1 MLIKNR
7 WVFIYEIISFSDTNS
22 NGNTDEREQKE
33 VEETSK
39 IGKVSRDVY
48 FGYVKSGANIVSV
61 IVLLLMAACLFG
73 ANTFSDI
80 WISVWT
86 NFNDIHLGM
95 NTLHNCRPYFNPIP
109 TRQGN
114 FLSHGK
120 A

>member
-1 MLIKNR
+1 M
-7 WVFIYEIISFSDTNS
+7 ISFSDENS
-22 NGNTDEREQKE
+22 NANIDEKEQKE

-86 NFNDIHLGM
+86 NFNDINLGM
-95 NTLHNCRPYFNPIP
+95 NTLHNRRSYFIPIP
-109 TRQGN
+109 TRG
-114 FLSHGK
+114 G
-120 A
+120 